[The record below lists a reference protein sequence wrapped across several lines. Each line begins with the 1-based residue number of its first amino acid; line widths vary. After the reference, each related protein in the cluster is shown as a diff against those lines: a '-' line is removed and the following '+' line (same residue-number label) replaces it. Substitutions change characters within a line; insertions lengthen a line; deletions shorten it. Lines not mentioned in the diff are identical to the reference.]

1 MAHIL
6 ERVTTVFSPEED
18 RIRIA
23 GARQDGQQVVIWVTR
38 RLLGFLLP
46 HLLQRLD
53 GQFASTPPELRDT
66 MQEFAQQTAR
76 SALGESAPVVAAQ
89 DDEVLLASAI
99 DIGQT
104 EVGVLLTFRDGG
116 EKSFSLP
123 LASENLRQWLHI
135 LYQADRAANWQL
147 PQWPAWLTG
156 ETGAAGAGSSLSLH

>member
-6 ERVTTVFSPEED
+6 ERVTTIFSPEED

-46 HLLQRLD
+46 HLLDRLD
-53 GQFASTPPELRDT
+53 GQFAATAPELRDT

-123 LASENLRQWLHI
+123 LASDNLRQWLHI

-156 ETGAAGAGSSLSLH
+156 ETGSAGAALSLH

>member
-1 MAHIL
+1 MSHIL
-6 ERVTTVFSPEED
+6 ERVTTIFSPEED

-53 GQFASTPPELRDT
+53 GQFASTAPELRDT

-76 SALGESAPVVAAQ
+76 SAMGESAPVVSAQ
-89 DDEVLLASAI
+89 EDEVMLASAI

-104 EVGVLLTFRDGG
+104 EVGVLLTFRDGV

-123 LASENLRQWLHI
+123 LASDNLRQWLHI

-156 ETGAAGAGSSLSLH
+156 DTGHAGSAVALH